1 MKSQKISALS
11 LPWCKMGHLLPSC
24 LNTAKLSLEGVVI
37 LIWLYAV
44 NSDEVSEVVVCD
56 ENECSSGGEI

>member
-1 MKSQKISALS
+1 MTKSQKILVLS
-11 LPWCKMGHLLPSC
+11 SLWCKMGHLLPSC

-44 NSDEVSEVVVCD
+44 NSEEVSEVVVGD
-56 ENECSSGGEI
+56 ENE